1 MLTWYWV
8 WLSIFSK
15 KRQID
20 RSFDEKVYYK
30 FIDHRVKVLE
40 NLTLTLNVIGFHLLY
55 SANRM
60 QYCDWNLESI
70 WTTISQHWL
79 ESKLSDKGISC
90 TCFELFCEN
99 NSNEVSLNSSY
110 QMIVT
115 NVNNCKNYFLNQT
128 QVQSEFEICKKY
140 YNNWK
145 VNSENKT
152 VKHHFCLHTATIWY
166 SSVSSIFL
174 H

>member
-60 QYCDWNLESI
+60 QYCDWNSESI

-79 ESKLSDKGISC
+79 ESVLSDKGISC

-128 QVQSEFEICKKY
+128 QVQSEFEVCKKY

-152 VKHHFCLHTATIWY
+152 VKHIWSFACISNDVILFC
-166 SSVSSIFL
+166 
-174 H
+174 

>member
-60 QYCDWNLESI
+60 QYCDWNSESI

-99 NSNEVSLNSSY
+99 NSNEVSLNSCIKWLS
-110 QMIVT
+110 QMSQIAKIIFWIKHKFSQNLKFV
-115 NVNNCKNYFLNQT
+115 KN
-128 QVQSEFEICKKY
+128 I
-140 YNNWK
+140 
-145 VNSENKT
+145 
-152 VKHHFCLHTATIWY
+152 I
-166 SSVSSIFL
+166 II
-174 H
+174 